1 MQRTSPVLVLLP
13 PLQDVITWYVCVL
26 QASLFLLP
34 DGVLLSIFPSTANVP
49 QQQHEQH
56 YRKPSHIGFGRQYRF
71 GPECLAA
78 GVVSPVMA
86 RLRGMQSL
94 INESEDASFLLQ
106 VSVGRCKC
114 TGDVG

>member
-1 MQRTSPVLVLLP
+1 M
-13 PLQDVITWYVCVL
+13 
-26 QASLFLLP
+26 FLLP
-34 DGVLLSIFPSTANVP
+34 DGVLLSIFPSSDNVAHQ
-49 QQQHEQH
+49 QQQHH
-56 YRKPSHIGFGRQYRF
+56 RKPSHIGFGRQYRY

-106 VSVGRCKC
+106 VGLREC
-114 TGDVG
+114 GWNA